1 MKRKIVGLYDPY
13 LNTLGGGER
22 HILSIMKVLS
32 DNGYDIEIF
41 WDSDLSSQ
49 IKKTL
54 NITFASQVKFTRNI
68 FKHRSSPI
76 EKARLLRRYDK
87 FFYVTDGSYFYST
100 AKQTYIFCMV
110 PQQSLYN
117 RSLINRMKTWNNI
130 YIANSKYTQGWLK
143 KWGIDAKLIYPYIQ
157 EDFMQY
163 NPSSTKKPIILS
175 VGRMFRHLHA
185 KRHDVA
191 IQYFSSLQEKYPE
204 FKKYKLIIAGRVLS
218 VDKDYQ
224 KELQNLARGNDS
236 ILFFPNCSYEKLLE
250 LYRDASYYWHMTGI
264 DVDTQKHPEKAEH
277 LGITPLEAMAEG
289 AIVCGY
295 SAGGLPEL
303 IRHGENGYL
312 FKTKEE
318 LINIMISSE
327 KNIKKQNIIR
337 AKGNDFV
344 KTNFSY
350 DEFSNRVSEVI
361 LKK

>member
-41 WDSDLSSQ
+41 WDSDLTVP
-49 IKKTL
+49 IKKNL
-54 NITFASQVKFTRNI
+54 NISFASQLKFTRNI

-143 KWGIDAKLIYPYIQ
+143 KWGIDAKLIYPFIQ
-157 EDFMQY
+157 DDFLKYSQ
-163 NPSSTKKPIILS
+163 SSTKKPIILS

-185 KRHDVA
+185 KRHDIA
-191 IQYFSSLQEKYPE
+191 IQWFSSLQEKYPE
-204 FKKYKLIIAGRVLS
+204 LKNFKFIIAGRVLS
-218 VDKDYQ
+218 ADKDYYE
-224 KELQNLARGNDS
+224 ELKNLARGNDS

-264 DVDTQKHPEKAEH
+264 DADTQKHPEKAEH
-277 LGITPLEAMAEG
+277 LGISPLEAMGAG

-303 IRHGENGYL
+303 ITHGENGYL
-312 FKTKEE
+312 FKTKDE
-318 LINIMISSE
+318 LMSTMISSE
-327 KNIKKQNIIR
+327 KNIKKQNIMR

-344 KTNFSY
+344 KNNFSY
-350 DEFSNRVSEVI
+350 EVFSKRISEVI
-361 LKK
+361 LNK